1 MCSATASKR
10 VSKRLL
16 RGADKSNW
24 ILVEGLALTRKLH
37 PLGGSALNQTERLR
51 VCRRGELCK
60 AQMKMKSYASQSLV
74 E

>member
-24 ILVEGLALTRKLH
+24 ILVEGLTLTRKLH
-37 PLGGSALNQTERLR
+37 PLGGSALIQTERLR
-51 VCRRGELCK
+51 CVGEENGR
-60 AQMKMKSYASQSLV
+60 AQMKMKRYASQSLV
-74 E
+74 